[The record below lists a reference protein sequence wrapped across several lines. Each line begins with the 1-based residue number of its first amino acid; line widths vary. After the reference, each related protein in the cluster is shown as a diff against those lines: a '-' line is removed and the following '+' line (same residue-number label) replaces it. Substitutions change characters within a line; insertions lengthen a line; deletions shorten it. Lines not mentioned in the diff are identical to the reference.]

1 MLPECTEHR
10 PVTRTDGP
18 GEDTRALYDPART
31 RTRREVA
38 YLLPMRAVHL
48 RPMASV
54 PFTLNADWIWL
65 LLATGALYLLAVFRV
80 RKDGWPRRRTL
91 SFMAGIGVLATAF
104 VSPLDNYDVVSL
116 LAHTTQDLL
125 IVFAAAPL
133 IALGAPL
140 TLLHGALPY
149 PIGPALQRAVVSR
162 PARFL
167 TAPPVAWAL
176 FVGGWIATHEPDFFD
191 TAMTNSG
198 LLNLEHAVYLLTGFL
213 FWMPVL
219 SEDSPAGLLDRE
231 DRVLYVLTGAGALII
246 ADFLSLARSS
256 PAYRYYVALPHPWGR
271 HAALVSQHRAALVVV
286 LFCVAAVF
294 VTEAASRLRS
304 TRAVPP
310 E

>member
-1 MLPECTEHR
+1 
-10 PVTRTDGP
+10 
-18 GEDTRALYDPART
+18 
-31 RTRREVA
+31 
-38 YLLPMRAVHL
+38 MRAGHL
-48 RPMASV
+48 WPMASV

-65 LLATGALYLLAVFRV
+65 LAATGTVYLLAVFRV
-80 RKDGWPRRRTL
+80 RKDGWPRRRAL

-116 LAHTTQDLL
+116 LAHTTQHLL

-140 TLLHGALPY
+140 SLLSAALPD
-149 PIGPALQRAVVSR
+149 PAGPAVQRVLISR
-162 PARFL
+162 VARFI

-176 FVGGWIATHEPDFFD
+176 FVGGWMATLEPDFFD
-191 TAMTNSG
+191 AAMTNSV
-198 LLNLEHAVYLLTGFL
+198 LHNLEHAVYLLTGFL
-213 FWMPVL
+213 FWTPVV
-219 SEDSPAGLLDRE
+219 SEDSPAGRLERE
-231 DRVLYVLTGAGALII
+231 DRILYVLTAAGALII

-271 HAALVSQHRAALVVV
+271 HAALVSQHRAALGVV